1 MGSIAPLKE
10 EIMKLLD
17 IIDDYHIKL
26 YELNRSISAP
36 DMCGAMLYQGNASLL
51 KSPILH
57 RRVFR
62 IFEYKSLGYTVVIV
76 E

>member
-1 MGSIAPLKE
+1 
-10 EIMKLLD
+10 MKLAD

-26 YELNRSISAP
+26 YELNRSISSP
-36 DMCGAMLYQGNASLL
+36 KMYGAMLYQGNAKLI

-57 RRVFR
+57 KRVFR
-62 IFEYKSLGYTVVIV
+62 IFDYKETLGYTVVIV